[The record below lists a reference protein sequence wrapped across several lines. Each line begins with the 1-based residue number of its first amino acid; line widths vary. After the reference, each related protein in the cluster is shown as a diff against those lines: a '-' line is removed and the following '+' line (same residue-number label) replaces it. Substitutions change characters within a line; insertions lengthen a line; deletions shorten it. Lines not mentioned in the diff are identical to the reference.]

1 MVKSRLRGDERVSSF
16 EYGMPMGKERL
27 GSSIP
32 DSWPLLGSK
41 TLSIT
46 LCTVSRRAI
55 GSFGTEAIL
64 STEACEARRFAKDI
78 ISSNN

>member
-1 MVKSRLRGDERVSSF
+1 MVKSRLRGGERVSSF

-41 TLSIT
+41 TLPIT

-55 GSFGTEAIL
+55 GSFGRPAAL
-64 STEACEARRFAKDI
+64 LRR
-78 ISSNN
+78 

>member
-1 MVKSRLRGDERVSSF
+1 MKSRMRGGERVSSF

-32 DSWPLLGSK
+32 DSWLLLGSK

-46 LCTVSRRAI
+46 LCTVSRCAI
-55 GSFGTEAIL
+55 GSFGTEATL
-64 STEACEARRFAKDI
+64 STEACETRRFAKEV
-78 ISSNN
+78 ISSRS

>member
-1 MVKSRLRGDERVSSF
+1 MVKSRLRGGERVSSF

-32 DSWPLLGSK
+32 DSWPLVGSK

-55 GSFGTEAIL
+55 GSFRT
-64 STEACEARRFAKDI
+64 DPVY
-78 ISSNN
+78 

>member
-1 MVKSRLRGDERVSSF
+1 MLLGLSAVAGKVRVVKSRLRGGERVSSF

-41 TLSIT
+41 MLSIT
-46 LCTVSRRAI
+46 L
-55 GSFGTEAIL
+55 
-64 STEACEARRFAKDI
+64 
-78 ISSNN
+78 

>member
-1 MVKSRLRGDERVSSF
+1 MVKSRLRGGERVSSF
-16 EYGMPMGKERL
+16 EYGMPMGKEERL

-41 TLSIT
+41 PLSIT

-64 STEACEARRFAKDI
+64 STEASEVV
-78 ISSNN
+78 SSSS

>member
-1 MVKSRLRGDERVSSF
+1 MVKSRLRGGERVSSF
-16 EYGMPMGKERL
+16 EYGMPMGKKERL

-64 STEACEARRFAKDI
+64 STEASEVV
-78 ISSNN
+78 SSSS

>member
-1 MVKSRLRGDERVSSF
+1 MVKSRLRAGERISSL
-16 EYGMPMGKERL
+16 EYGMPMGRERL

-41 TLSIT
+41 TLSMT

-64 STEACEARRFAKDI
+64 CTEACEIRRFAKEVV
-78 ISSNN
+78 SSSS